1 MFERQSWGREGLNKI
16 HVIHKT
22 NSLKLGE
29 VVISSN
35 VYKSTQRVK
44 QNEET
49 ENYVS
54 NRRAQWNLRENLNE
68 MVLSN
73 LPDKEFQAMVINI
86 LTELGK
92 RMDELSENYNKDI
105 KQENTKQKS
114 QSSRIITELKD
125 KRGIQ

>member
-1 MFERQSWGREGLNKI
+1 
-16 HVIHKT
+16 
-22 NSLKLGE
+22 
-29 VVISSN
+29 
-35 VYKSTQRVK
+35 
-44 QNEET
+44 
-49 ENYVS
+49 
-54 NRRAQWNLRENLNE
+54 

-125 KRGIQ
+125 KRGIQQQTIQAEAQISEPEDCRGSHSIRAAK